1 MVRTLVDTFSHF
13 VMSDSCFQRHLI
25 MCMNS
30 EHLIVRRCRLQDL
43 IAACTHSRKYHFWT
57 FNPLDSKGN
66 YSQSI
71 IVKCIFLVL
80 RIACFSTT
88 IPYLWWNKVVY
99 SATAN
104 NIKLVHGRWWVGCYI
119 WHNEEGPGGGLLG
132 GAAQSPPRC
141 TKCNSPPINGRCT
154 DHCIAIYDGPL
165 LCGFNVALSG

>member
-119 WHNEEGPGGGLLG
+119 WHNEEGPGGGCLEG
-132 GAAQSPPRC
+132 PP
-141 TKCNSPPINGRCT
+141 S
-154 DHCIAIYDGPL
+154 PL
-165 LCGFNVALSG
+165 LAVPNATAHPLTAGVPITVLLYMMVRCSAVLMWR